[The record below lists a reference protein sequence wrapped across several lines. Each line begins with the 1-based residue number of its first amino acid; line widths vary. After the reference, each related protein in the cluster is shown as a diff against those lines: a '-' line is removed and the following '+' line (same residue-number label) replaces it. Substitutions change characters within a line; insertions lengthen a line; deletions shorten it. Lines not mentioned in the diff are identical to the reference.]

1 MKYGYQKT
9 VSISFKDV
17 DSKIRSNL
25 AENGFGVITEI
36 DIKKTFKEKLNI
48 DYPRFRI
55 LGACNPELAEK
66 ALKMQSEVAMLMP
79 CNVVFWENED
89 STVTL
94 SAIDAEQ
101 QLSVTEHDDLI
112 QIGKD
117 VNIMLKTAID
127 RV

>member
-9 VSISFKDV
+9 VSIPFEDV
-17 DSKIRSNL
+17 DSRIRSAL

-36 DIKKTFKEKLNI
+36 DIKKTFKEKL
-48 DYPRFRI
+48 DLEYPRFRI

-89 STVTL
+89 KTVTL

-101 QLSVTEHDDLI
+101 QLSVTEHLGLI

-117 VNIMLKTAID
+117 VNVMLMSAID
-127 RV
+127 VL